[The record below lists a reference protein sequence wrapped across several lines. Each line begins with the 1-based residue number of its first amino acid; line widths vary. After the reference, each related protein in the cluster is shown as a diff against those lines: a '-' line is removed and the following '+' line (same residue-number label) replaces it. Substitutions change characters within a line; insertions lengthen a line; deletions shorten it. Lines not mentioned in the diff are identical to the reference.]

1 MPKILSFILVLLLT
15 ANTYAQLP
23 PFKEGD
29 RVAFIGN
36 SITDGGHYHNYIW
49 LYYMTRF
56 PDRRLE
62 FFNSGIGGDNVGQ
75 MYDRLEK
82 DVFVHNPTVVT
93 LTFGMNDVGYFDFLK
108 PNADS
113 FARER
118 IKETYDRY
126 KKVEKVFKDH
136 PSVQKIMIATSPY
149 DETVKGLNNYFPGK
163 SAAML
168 KVVEFQEASAKENNW
183 YTVDFFRPMTQINL
197 SQQEKDSTY
206 TLSGRD
212 RIHPGNDGHLVMAS
226 LFLKAQGLAG
236 KPVAEIN
243 IDAASKKVTQSTNC
257 NISDLGVKTGEV
269 SFTYLANSLPF
280 PIDTFPH
287 GWEERRSMAEALKI
301 IPFMK
306 EFNREVLQVK
316 GLEEN
321 KKYAL
326 QIDGNNV
333 GAWSGQQFSQG
344 INLAEIT
351 TTPQYKQAL
360 QVMYL
365 NEERWEIERRLR
377 KYTWV
382 QYDFLKDKNLLF
394 ADNDAAMDT
403 IEAHIERNGFLRGN
417 KEEYVKARF
426 PAIRDTWKKEMDL
439 LINTIYSINKPV
451 ARKVRVAEVNN

>member
-1 MPKILSFILVLLLT
+1 MPKILSLILLLLFT
-15 ANTYAQLP
+15 EITYAQLP
-23 PFKEGD
+23 PFKEGE

-36 SITDGGHYHNYIW
+36 SITDGGHYHSYIW
-49 LYYMTRF
+49 LYYMTHL
-56 PDRRLE
+56 PNRRIE

-82 DVFVHNPTVVT
+82 DVFIHKPTVVT
-93 LTFGMNDVGYFDFLK
+93 LTFGMNDVGYYDFLK

-113 FARER
+113 FASER
-118 IKETYDRY
+118 IKETYERY
-126 KKVEKVFKDH
+126 KKFETVFKQH

-168 KVVEFQEASAKENNW
+168 KVVEFQEASARENNW
-183 YTVDFFRPMTQINL
+183 YTVDFFRPMTEINSL
-197 SQQEKDSTY
+197 QQKKDSTY

-226 LFLKAQGLAG
+226 LFLKAQGFAG

-243 IDAASKKVTQSTNC
+243 IDAATKKVNQASNC
-257 NISDLGVKTGEV
+257 SITGLAV
-269 SFTYLANSLPF
+269 TDTKVAFTYLANSLPF
-280 PIDTFPH
+280 PIDTFPR
-287 GWEERRSMAEALKI
+287 GWEERRSMKDALNL
-301 IPFMK
+301 IPFMQ
-306 EFNREVLQVK
+306 EFNREFLQVN
-316 GLEEN
+316 GLAIS

-326 QIDGNNV
+326 QIDGNTI
-333 GAWSGQQFSQG
+333 GEWSGQQFSEG

-365 NEERWEIERRLR
+365 NEERWEIEKRLR
-377 KYTWV
+377 RYTWV

-394 ADNDAAMDT
+394 ADNDAAMDSV
-403 IEAHIERNGFLRGN
+403 EANIAQNGFLRGN

-426 PAIRDTWKKEMDL
+426 PAIRDTWRKEMDL
-439 LINTIYSINKPV
+439 LINTIYTINKPV
-451 ARKVRVAEVNN
+451 AHKITVTEVK